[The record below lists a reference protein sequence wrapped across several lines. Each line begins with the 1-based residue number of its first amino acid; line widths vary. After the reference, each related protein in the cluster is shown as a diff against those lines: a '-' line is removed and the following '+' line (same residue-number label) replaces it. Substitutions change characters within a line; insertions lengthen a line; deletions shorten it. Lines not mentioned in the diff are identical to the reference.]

1 MISKNYLDILMVQKL
16 LHASP
21 TDLASLYMKDLIAII
36 FAILVLKLV
45 ASSLEKNLK
54 LPAASQ

>member
-1 MISKNYLDILMVQKL
+1 MISENYLDILMVQKL
-16 LHASP
+16 LHVSP
-21 TDLASLYMKDLIAII
+21 TNVALYMKDLIAII

>member
-1 MISKNYLDILMVQKL
+1 MISENYLDILMVQKL
-16 LHASP
+16 LHVSP
-21 TDLASLYMKDLIAII
+21 TNLALFMKDLIAII

>member
-1 MISKNYLDILMVQKL
+1 MISENYLDILMVQKL
-16 LHASP
+16 LHVSP
-21 TDLASLYMKDLIAII
+21 TNLALYMKDLVAII

>member
-1 MISKNYLDILMVQKL
+1 MISENYLDILMVQKL
-16 LHASP
+16 LHVSP
-21 TDLASLYMKDLIAII
+21 TNLALYMKDLIAII
-36 FAILVLKLV
+36 FVILVLKLV

>member
-21 TDLASLYMKDLIAII
+21 TNLALYMKDLIAII

-45 ASSLEKNLK
+45 ASSLEKK
-54 LPAASQ
+54 P

>member
-21 TDLASLYMKDLIAII
+21 TNLALYMKDLIAII

>member
-1 MISKNYLDILMVQKL
+1 MISENYLDILMVQKL
-16 LHASP
+16 LHVSP
-21 TDLASLYMKDLIAII
+21 TNLALYMKDLIAII

>member
-16 LHASP
+16 LHVSP
-21 TDLASLYMKDLIAII
+21 TNLALYMKDLIAII